1 MEKWWE
7 MILNYS
13 KRDQLSFN
21 YIMWKYP
28 TEYSMLQWDDID
40 NKYFEWKKIHKSN

>member
-7 MILNYS
+7 MIKDYS

-21 YIMWKYP
+21 YVFWKYNG
-28 TEYSMLQWDDID
+28 EYRSIPWDLISM
-40 NKYFEWKKIHKSN
+40 KYFTTDYKHGKE